1 MDVDTIYFGSAI
13 WWYGMPQPVINFFQR
28 VDLSGKKLM
37 YFSINRGSRNYE
49 VLETLTELQPNTD
62 VFAEVS
68 ISAMQDNESA
78 ANEFS
83 SWLDG
88 IGL

>member
-1 MDVDTIYFGSAI
+1 
-13 WWYGMPQPVINFFQR
+13 MPQPVVNFFQR

-49 VLETLTELQPNTD
+49 VLETLAELQPDTD

-68 ISAMQDNESA
+68 ISAMQDNERTA
-78 ANEFS
+78 DEFS
-83 SWLDG
+83 SWLDS

>member
-1 MDVDTIYFGSAI
+1 
-13 WWYGMPQPVINFFQR
+13 MPQPIINFFQR
-28 VDLSGKKLM
+28 ADLSGKQLL

-49 VLETLTELQPNTD
+49 VLEMLAELQPN
-62 VFAEVS
+62 VNVVAETS

>member
-1 MDVDTIYFGSAI
+1 MASQGWGLA
-13 WWYGMPQPVINFFQR
+13 GA
-28 VDLSGKKLM
+28 LSGKKLM

-78 ANEFS
+78 ASEFNA
-83 SWLDG
+83 WLDS
-88 IGL
+88 LSR